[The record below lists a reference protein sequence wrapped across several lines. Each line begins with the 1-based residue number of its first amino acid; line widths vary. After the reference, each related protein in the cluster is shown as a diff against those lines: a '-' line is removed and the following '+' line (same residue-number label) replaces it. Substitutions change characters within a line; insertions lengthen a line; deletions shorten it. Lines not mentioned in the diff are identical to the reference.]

1 MNDLSDAEVQIIYI
15 IRNLKLF
22 DKMEIKFA
30 KQGELL
36 WQLTTSSRGTFD
48 IDNQNTL

>member
-22 DKMEIKFA
+22 DKLEIKFA